1 MAGVDREG
9 GEEQPEQNCFSDRS
23 TLSLEAHPI
32 LMFAEGTAAI
42 GRKPV
47 ARGWPERFPAEA
59 QFDLVV
65 EGSSLN
71 KLAREGDLIRCLDVD
86 LAEVEV
92 RDGDIVAIE
101 RRQGEDIEL
110 LGKRAIKQGED
121 LELWSES
128 TLDCWRAPVIRHN
141 QERRLT
147 AEVRIIGK
155 VLYAYRK

>member
-1 MAGVDREG
+1 
-9 GEEQPEQNCFSDRS
+9 
-23 TLSLEAHPI
+23 
-32 LMFAEGTAAI
+32 MFAEGTAAI